1 MTSKEPSAYH
11 WTETDMTKTEITMKD
26 FKDLN
31 RWRRNFDY
39 DSWLSSPHCDYD
51 DDDSVYETDDETEEE
66 TQEET
71 EE

>member
-1 MTSKEPSAYH
+1 
-11 WTETDMTKTEITMKD
+11 MKD

-31 RWRRNFDY
+31 RWRRNFNY

-51 DDDSVYETDDETEEE
+51 DDDSVYETDDENEEE